1 MSGADSFPRVTI
13 TQVASAAG
21 VSLGT
26 VSNVLNGK
34 GNVHPVLRE
43 RVLATAADLGY
54 HPDALAQA
62 FRKGRTRTIGF
73 CVTYISNPTI
83 TAVLQSAGRATHAM
97 GYTLAICA
105 TEYDPALERAH
116 LEALVDQRVAAII
129 VYPANNDPNPFLEVQ
144 RAGVPIVFA
153 DHLPPGIVADTA
165 LLDHKGGTAAA
176 LRHLFERGRRRVAL
190 LTTSPIGANA
200 GRIAGYRAAHAE
212 VGMPVD
218 ERLLVSGL
226 CSEEEAYRAMGGL
239 LGAAERPDAVIAGN
253 GMLVHG
259 SLGCLRD
266 RGVGIPDDVAFV
278 GTGDVRWSRL
288 AQPPLTMIEVDGD
301 ALGRQLVQ
309 MAMERLDGEPQPSPG
324 RRICLPVNL
333 VKRGS
338 S

>member
-1 MSGADSFPRVTI
+1 
-13 TQVASAAG
+13 
-21 VSLGT
+21 
-26 VSNVLNGK
+26 
-34 GNVHPVLRE
+34 
-43 RVLATAADLGY
+43 
-54 HPDALAQA
+54 
-62 FRKGRTRTIGF
+62 
-73 CVTYISNPTI
+73 
-83 TAVLQSAGRATHAM
+83 M

-129 VYPANNDPNPFLEVQ
+129 VYPANADPTPFLEAQ
-144 RAGVPIVFA
+144 RAGVPLIFA
-153 DHLPPGIVADTA
+153 DHLPPGVVADAA
-165 LLDHKGGTAAA
+165 LLDHEGGMTAA

-200 GRIAGYRAAHAE
+200 GRITGYRAAHAE
-212 VGMPVD
+212 AGLPVD
-218 ERLLVSGL
+218 ERLLASGL
-226 CSEEEAYRAMGGL
+226 RSEEEAYKATEAL
-239 LGAAERPDAVIAGN
+239 LRLDQPPDAVIAGN
-253 GMLVHG
+253 GMLVQG

-266 RGVGIPDDVAFV
+266 RGVGIPGDIAFV

-309 MAMERLDGEPQPSPG
+309 MAVERLDGDPEPPPG